1 MSSTSFALPRPT
13 ERVAIVSMLLV
24 FLCGS
29 LLGAVA
35 MSYWFHPNVHG
46 GPSGG
51 RVMSMSMKEFQQLN
65 LTEEQ
70 TRQLTSVLDD
80 FSRYYDNLLAD
91 GNSRVLQILNAE
103 QKRRYEQLIRDH
115 KK

>member
-1 MSSTSFALPRPT
+1 MPTSVALPRPA

-24 FLCGS
+24 FLCGT

-46 GPSGG
+46 GPSGA
-51 RVMSMSMKEFQQLN
+51 RVMSISMKEFQQLN

-80 FSRYYDNLLAD
+80 FSHYYDNLLAD
-91 GNSRVLQILNAE
+91 GNSRVLQILTP
-103 QKRRYEQLIRDH
+103 QQRLRYEEMIREH